1 MTFQQIQLLINKSVN
16 DLYTYDSYLL
26 EHDVHEQT
34 ISSTLACYIRARIA
48 RLCTSGQR
56 KWNVDAEYNR
66 NGDSPKS
73 LNGIGNVKPDIIIH
87 IRGQNNPLGNE
98 FNNLLIVEIKKDPS
112 LLDETGDLS
121 KIQAF
126 INDNPFH
133 YCFGLF
139 LGLNIEREKNV
150 MKWKFRKDVANDE
163 RQ

>member
-1 MTFQQIQLLINKSVN
+1 MTFQQIQLLINESVN
-16 DLYTYDSYLL
+16 DLYTYDFYLL

-34 ISSTLACYIRARIA
+34 ISSTLACYIRGRIA

-56 KWNVDAEYNR
+56 EWNVDAEYNR

-87 IRGQNNPLGNE
+87 KRGLNNPCGNE
-98 FNNLLIVEIKKDPS
+98 FNNLLIVEIKKNPS
-112 LLDETGDLS
+112 PDDMKGDLI

-126 INDNPFH
+126 INDNPFR

-139 LGLNIEREKNV
+139 LGLNRERTKNTIEWR
-150 MKWKFRKDVANDE
+150 FRQDVTNDK